1 MNVKYSF
8 PSRRS
13 AVMSRGGMVAT
24 SQPLAAQAGVEMLRR
39 GGNAIDAAIAA
50 AAALNVVE
58 PMSTGLG
65 GDAFALIYLGRSREL
80 KALNAS
86 GRSPYAA
93 TPEAFRK
100 MGYRQMP
107 EKGIHAVTVPGAL
120 DGWCRLLENHGTMSL
135 AQVLAPAIKLA
146 EDGFPVTEVIS
157 HSWEKQ
163 RTLLE
168 GDAGAA
174 RVYLPAG
181 RAPRAGE
188 VVVQAELAE
197 TLKKIARGGRDVFYR
212 GEIAGAIE
220 DCARAHGGLLSR
232 RDLEDHASTW
242 VRPISTGY
250 RGYDVCECPPN
261 GQGLVALLA
270 LNILAGDDLRSLG
283 HNSAAYLHLLIEAL
297 KLGFADA
304 EKYVADPDFAD
315 IPLQG
320 LLSVPYAE
328 KQRRRIDEGR
338 AGEKVAAGVPEVE
351 GDTVYLATSDG
362 EGNSVSFINSLYQ
375 AFGSGV
381 VVEGTG
387 ICLQN
392 RGALFSL
399 EEGHRNVLEPH
410 KRRYHTII
418 PGMVFKDGE
427 LFLTFGVM
435 GGFMQPQGHVQLLLN
450 IIDFGMDVQTALDAP
465 RFRYYHQNNAC
476 AFEKG
481 ISPEARQELTGKGH
495 RIIESDDPYSQD
507 FGGGQAIMTYP
518 GSKALIA
525 GSDPRKDGGAA
536 GVW

>member
-39 GGNAIDAAIAA
+39 GGNAIDAAVAT

-65 GDAFALIYLGRSREL
+65 GDAFALIYLAKSREL

-93 TPEAFRK
+93 TPEAYRK
-100 MGYRQMP
+100 MGCRQMP
-107 EKGIHAVTVPGAL
+107 EKGIHSVTVPGTL
-120 DGWCRLLENHGTMSL
+120 DGWCRLLESHGTMSL
-135 AQVLAPAIKLA
+135 GQVLAPAIKLA
-146 EDGFPVTEVIS
+146 GDGFPVTEIIS
-157 HSWEKQ
+157 HTWEKQ
-163 RTLLE
+163 RGLLE
-168 GDAGAA
+168 RDAGAA
-174 RVYLPAG
+174 RVYLPEG
-181 RAPRAGE
+181 RAPGAGE

-212 GEIAGAIE
+212 GEIAGVIA
-220 DCARAHGGLLSR
+220 DCVLKHGGLLDR
-232 RDLEDHASTW
+232 RDLAEHTSTW
-242 VRPISTGY
+242 VTPISTGY
-250 RGYDVCECPPN
+250 RGYDVYQCPPN
-261 GQGLVALLA
+261 GQGLVTLLA
-270 LNILAGDDLRSLG
+270 LNILAGYDLPSLG
-283 HNSAAYLHLLIEAL
+283 HNSAEYLHLLIEAL

-304 EKYVADPDFAD
+304 EKYVADPDFTD
-315 IPLQG
+315 IPLQE
-320 LLSVPYAE
+320 LLSAPYAE
-328 KQRRRIDEGR
+328 KQRRRIDEGK
-338 AGEKVAAGVPEVE
+338 AGEKVAAGAPEVD

-375 AFGSGV
+375 AFGSGI

-410 KRRYHTII
+410 KRPYHTII

-481 ISPEARQELTGKGH
+481 ISAEARQVLTGKGH
-495 RIIESDDPYSQD
+495 RIIEPDDPYSQD
-507 FGGGQAIMTYP
+507 FGGGQAIMRHP
-518 GSKALIA
+518 GSQALIA
-525 GSDPRKDGGAA
+525 GSDPRKDGGAI
-536 GVW
+536 GTW